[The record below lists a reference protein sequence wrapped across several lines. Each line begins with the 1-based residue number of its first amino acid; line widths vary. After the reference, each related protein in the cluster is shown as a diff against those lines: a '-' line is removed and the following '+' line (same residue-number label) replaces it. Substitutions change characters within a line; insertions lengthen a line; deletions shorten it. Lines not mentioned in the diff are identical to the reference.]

1 MKIKILP
8 LFSLFVSGLLITD
21 TLQKQGAFHTTQNDG
36 PYVMY
41 KGNKIYVSYIL
52 DNHGARV
59 PKIDS
64 FDYNQKPGITLTV
77 ATDIAGKTFPVQLK
91 STLENEK
98 TEYGKPEKMFVVSDI
113 EGNFAAFRKLLQ
125 GNKIVDDNLAW
136 TFGKGHLVLT
146 GDFFDRGSQVTEV
159 LWLIYSLEE
168 QAKTAGGHVH
178 FVLGNHEIMNMNNDL
193 RYVNPKYIQNA
204 SLINEKYLALFGEN
218 AELGRWLRTK
228 NVSEKIGDFLF
239 VHGGFS
245 SEVNT
250 LDMNLGRLNKLVRPF
265 YGDTSYDYKDPKVDL
280 LYSDLGPFW
289 YRGYYASRPATLPTQ
304 IDNTLA
310 LYKVKHIASGHTV
323 IADTISVL
331 YGGKVFNTDVPHVK
345 GASEGLL
352 VENGKYYR
360 VSPLGEK
367 FQLLE

>member
-193 RYVNPKYIQNA
+193 RYVNPKYMQNA
-204 SLINEKYLALFGEN
+204 VLINEQYLSLFG
-218 AELGRWLRTK
+218 
-228 NVSEKIGDFLF
+228 
-239 VHGGFS
+239 
-245 SEVNT
+245 
-250 LDMNLGRLNKLVRPF
+250 
-265 YGDTSYDYKDPKVDL
+265 
-280 LYSDLGPFW
+280 
-289 YRGYYASRPATLPTQ
+289 
-304 IDNTLA
+304 
-310 LYKVKHIASGHTV
+310 
-323 IADTISVL
+323 
-331 YGGKVFNTDVPHVK
+331 
-345 GASEGLL
+345 
-352 VENGKYYR
+352 
-360 VSPLGEK
+360 
-367 FQLLE
+367 